1 MFSYLPADAPQNR
14 SVAIVAGQTAL
25 LLADLPSDAWLARL
39 MVLARTVGF
48 DNMLD
53 ELRSQSEAAF
63 QHFALLWTDPTNA
76 RVRVAVGGQAT
87 AEFDSFAVF
96 TSPGQSATT
105 ELHMSQVAQVRL
117 NIAPIPSS
125 VPFALPLA
133 DGVVQTPTLVWDRD
147 DAAIE
152 SVEAPLPVVSVPA
165 VTPAP
170 ALVPAPEPAAA
181 LVAPMPDLAAPVPAA
196 TPTPVPPAQAPM
208 PPAETPA
215 EPPATNFFDQ
225 LFGQTRFRDV
235 EAAAIRD
242 TGAAETEAPAPAPAP
257 APAKVDA
264 LSEAAAQAQP
274 QPSEISNSLSATYL
288 AYDPLPP
295 KVVLGQPGPPALA
308 LVLPNGTAEPLDK
321 AILVGRKPA
330 APLDAGSRSFGLV
343 AVGQRNS
350 GLSRNHLWVEPHQGG
365 AAVTDLGSTNGTVLV
380 RASGES
386 IGLQPHTSLLAHA
399 GDQLILGTTIV
410 VSIATQQ

>member
-1 MFSYLPADAPQNR
+1 MFCYLPADAPQNR

-39 MVLARTVGF
+39 TVLARTVGF

-63 QHFALLWTDPTNA
+63 QHFALLWTDPVNA

-87 AEFDSFAVF
+87 AKFDSFAVF

-133 DGVVQTPTLVWDRD
+133 DGVVQTSTLVWGRD
-147 DAAIE
+147 DTAIE
-152 SVEAPLPVVSVPA
+152 SVEEPPVVSVPA

-181 LVAPMPDLAAPVPAA
+181 LVAPMPDLAAPAPV
-196 TPTPVPPAQAPM
+196 PTPPVQAPIA
-208 PPAETPA
+208 PAETPA
-215 EPPATNFFDQ
+215 EPPAANFFDQ

-242 TGAAETEAPAPAPAP
+242 TGASEAEAPAPAP

-264 LSEAAAQAQP
+264 PPEAAAQAQP
-274 QPSEISNSLSATYL
+274 QPQPQPREISNSLSATYL
-288 AYDPLPP
+288 THDPLPSER
-295 KVVLGQPGPPALA
+295 VLGQSGPPALV
-308 LVLPNGTAEPLDK
+308 LVLPNGTAEPLDR

-350 GLSRNHLWVEPHQGG
+350 GLSRNHLRVEPHQGG
-365 AAVTDLGSTNGTVLV
+365 ATVTDLGSTNGTVLV

-386 IGLQPHTSLLAHA
+386 IALQPHTSLLAHA